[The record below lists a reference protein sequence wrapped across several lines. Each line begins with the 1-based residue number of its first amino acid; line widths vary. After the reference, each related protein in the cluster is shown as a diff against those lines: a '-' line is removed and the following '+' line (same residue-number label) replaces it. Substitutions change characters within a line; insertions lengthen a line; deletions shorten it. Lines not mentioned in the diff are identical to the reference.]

1 MAKEMS
7 ATLSTDVIRA
17 AAGERVNIGALFNQ
31 PVYIAIYEVGE
42 VQGWKCTGNFDGH
55 PQGPLP
61 KVIRE
66 GLSEELTFEL
76 RPEG

>member
-1 MAKEMS
+1 MY
-7 ATLSTDVIRA
+7 
-17 AAGERVNIGALFNQ
+17 Q
-31 PVYIAIYEVGE
+31 